1 MVPRTAI
8 ARPGVSRYGGVK
20 EQETDSGVG
29 GGCWQFDH
37 TQLCVA
43 ERASREYIKKESSV
57 LKHNV

>member
-29 GGCWQFDH
+29 GVVGSLITHSFVWP
-37 TQLCVA
+37 
-43 ERASREYIKKESSV
+43 REPVGSI
-57 LKHNV
+57 